1 MDVFDKTP
9 AQFKR
14 QPNFTGGNE
23 MSGLNTLLAAMNNP
37 NIPGMVMPTKEEMA
51 APTPPPAPPPPELKP
66 LSSNVGTSRNLI
78 FFTGRLKSGKDYIAT
93 AAGAKIFGFAD
104 PIYQLASHFF
114 GVEVTSTSNK
124 DLPGMRAA
132 LQLMGQWAKGV
143 ISDKY
148 PVTPARALFVES
160 VRRKAFSL
168 PATLLVDWASYG
180 TNQTIWLDACMR
192 RVAVYQEE
200 NPGARVAITN
210 ARFDFEVKA
219 LKDAGWRHFHV
230 MCSTTTWKARLAESK
245 MTPESPTVKDISE
258 ALAHAIDSD
267 VVKRTSAQRA
277 GSRLAVIW
285 NDNQPRI
292 SDRLHTLES
301 FLQSLGV
308 AAGGVAPTESD
319 NMAFE

>member
-1 MDVFDKTP
+1 MKP

-14 QPNFTGGNE
+14 KPEFTGGTE
-23 MSGLNTLLAAMNNP
+23 VAGLSALLAAMNNAD
-37 NIPGMVMPTKEEMA
+37 IPGVALPTKEELA
-51 APTPPPAPPPPELKP
+51 ASKPPPPPPVPVETLKP
-66 LSSNVGTSRNLI
+66 LSSNVGTNRNLL
-78 FFTGRLKSGKDYIAT
+78 FFTGRLKAGKDYIAA

-114 GVEVTSTSNK
+114 GVEVTSTTNK

-132 LQLMGQWAKGV
+132 LQIIGQWGKGV

-160 VRRKAFSL
+160 VRRKSMSL
-168 PATLLVDWASYG
+168 PSTLLVDWASYG
-180 TNQTIWLDACMR
+180 ANQTIWLDACMR

-200 NPGARVAITN
+200 NPGARVAVTN

-230 MCSTTTWKARLAESK
+230 MCSTDTWKKRLAESK
-245 MTPESPTVKDISE
+245 MTPESPTVKDMSE

-285 NDNQPRI
+285 NDSQPRI

-308 AAGGVAPTESD
+308 ASGGVAPTESD